1 MAEPQSPSP
10 LSLAV
15 DLIGLQVAHI
25 QKAADAPR
33 GRVNFG
39 RAKFRSR
46 VGNDLKM
53 SKRLTDSVKSHY

>member
-1 MAEPQSPSP
+1 
-10 LSLAV
+10 V